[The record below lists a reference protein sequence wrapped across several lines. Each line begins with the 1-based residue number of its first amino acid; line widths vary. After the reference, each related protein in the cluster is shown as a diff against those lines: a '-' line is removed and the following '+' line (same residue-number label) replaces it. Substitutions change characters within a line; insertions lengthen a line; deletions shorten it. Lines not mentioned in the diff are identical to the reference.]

1 MQGAKLLLKGDIK
14 MRKIM
19 ANTVWS
25 VVYAFKNHPVW
36 TTSYLASVVC
46 LSLFPALQM
55 EAVTRL
61 IEHLGQNLDE
71 VLPLALGV
79 SFVLAGYIALGQA
92 SDSLRMILNSRMSS
106 TGIQNVSSRLATC
119 SSQEIAS
126 GDYARSSRAAHDAV
140 TGGSLGSQVSTMGA
154 LIFII
159 FSTGALSYS
168 VGKINVY
175 ASLCMLAGMI
185 PVALMSHLYSSKN
198 AEAME
203 KIYSYNYNAWHSTN
217 QIAQIT
223 TARELAILN
232 ARSFFAHRAN
242 QERKKSG
249 EEEIGLARYILRIYT
264 IVGFISAALLAL
276 ALILLAAS
284 VPAPGVLAG
293 AVIGITSAIVSLGAM
308 GSDLSSMA
316 AGSNAIDIYRKF
328 ISSAQPKQKNLI
340 TDTYP
345 EIFSVSI
352 RNLAI
357 QYPKADSFALKNINL
372 TFGPGQMIGIVGPS
386 GSGKTTLVNALM
398 GMLKPSKGDILIGGK
413 SVQDISPDDL
423 LANVG
428 LVSQDYGRYELTVR
442 ENLLLGLPQEAVE
455 RLGDADL
462 WSALSVACADDFVR
476 GLEGGLDAQL
486 GESFGGV
493 GLSGG
498 QWQRLA
504 LARVVLRG
512 APVWVLD
519 EPTSAVDAET
529 EEEIFA
535 RLKVAA
541 GGRLVVL
548 VSHRAWTLRGV
559 DSVVVLDGGCV
570 VEQGTYRGL
579 TTDPT
584 SRFRKLF
591 ASQLE
596 GK

>member
-1 MQGAKLLLKGDIK
+1 

-36 TTSYLASVVC
+36 TVSYLASVVC

-61 IEHLGQNLDE
+61 VEHLGQSQDE

-126 GDYARSSRAAHDAV
+126 GDYARSSRAAHEAV

-203 KIYSYNYNAWHSTN
+203 KIYSYSYNAWHSTN

-276 ALILLAAS
+276 ALIFLAAS
-284 VPAPGVLAG
+284 VPAPGALAG
-293 AVIGITSAIVSLGAM
+293 AVIGITSAIVSLGSM

-316 AGSNAIDIYRKF
+316 AGSNAIDVYRKF
-328 ISSAQPKQKNLI
+328 ISSAQPEQKN
-340 TDTYP
+340 P
-345 EIFSVSI
+345 V
-352 RNLAI
+352 
-357 QYPKADSFALKNINL
+357 AD
-372 TFGPGQMIGIVGPS
+372 
-386 GSGKTTLVNALM
+386 
-398 GMLKPSKGDILIGGK
+398 
-413 SVQDISPDDL
+413 
-423 LANVG
+423 
-428 LVSQDYGRYELTVR
+428 
-442 ENLLLGLPQEAVE
+442 
-455 RLGDADL
+455 
-462 WSALSVACADDFVR
+462 
-476 GLEGGLDAQL
+476 
-486 GESFGGV
+486 
-493 GLSGG
+493 
-498 QWQRLA
+498 
-504 LARVVLRG
+504 
-512 APVWVLD
+512 
-519 EPTSAVDAET
+519 
-529 EEEIFA
+529 
-535 RLKVAA
+535 
-541 GGRLVVL
+541 
-548 VSHRAWTLRGV
+548 
-559 DSVVVLDGGCV
+559 
-570 VEQGTYRGL
+570 
-579 TTDPT
+579 T
-584 SRFRKLF
+584 SRDFQHFHQESCYPVSK
-591 ASQLE
+591 S
-596 GK
+596 

>member
-1 MQGAKLLLKGDIK
+1 

-36 TTSYLASVVC
+36 TVSYLVSVVC

-61 IEHLGQNLDE
+61 VEHLGQSQDE

-126 GDYARSSRAAHDAV
+126 GDYARSSRAAHEAV
-140 TGGSLGSQVSTMGA
+140 TEGSLGSQVSTMGA

-159 FSTGALSYS
+159 FSTGSLSYS

-203 KIYSYNYNAWHSTN
+203 KIYSYSYNAWHSTN

-276 ALILLAAS
+276 ALIFLAAS
-284 VPAPGVLAG
+284 VPAPGALAG
-293 AVIGITSAIVSLGAM
+293 AVIGITSAIVSLGSM

-328 ISSAQPKQKNLI
+328 ISSAQPKQKNSVA
-340 TDTYP
+340 DTYP
-345 EIFSVSI
+345 EICSVSI

-357 QYPKADSFALKNINL
+357 QYPKADSLALKNINL

-398 GMLKPSKGDILIGGK
+398 GMLKPSSGDILIGDK
-413 SVQDISPDDL
+413 PVQDISPDDL

-504 LARVVLRG
+504 LARVVLRD

-570 VEQGTYRGL
+570 VEQGTYQDL

>member
-1 MQGAKLLLKGDIK
+1 

-36 TTSYLASVVC
+36 TVSYLVSVVC

-61 IEHLGQNLDE
+61 VEHLGQSQDE

-126 GDYARSSRAAHDAV
+126 GDYARSSRAAHEAV

-203 KIYSYNYNAWHSTN
+203 KIYSYSYNAWHSTN

-249 EEEIGLARYILRIYT
+249 EEEISLARYILRIYT
-264 IVGFISAALLAL
+264 IIGFISAALLAL
-276 ALILLAAS
+276 ALILLATS
-284 VPAPGVLAG
+284 SPAPGVLAG
-293 AVIGITSAIVSLGAM
+293 AVIGITSAIVSLGSM

-328 ISSAQPKQKNLI
+328 ISSAQPGQKNPI
-340 TDTYP
+340 ADTYL
-345 EIFSVSI
+345 EISSVSI

-398 GMLKPSKGDILIGGK
+398 GMLKPSKGDILVGGT
-413 SVQDISPDDL
+413 SVQDISSDDL

-428 LVSQDYGRYELTVR
+428 LS
-442 ENLLLGLPQEAVE
+442 QEAVE

-504 LARVVLRG
+504 LARVVLRD

-541 GGRLVVL
+541 VGRLVVL

-570 VEQGTYRGL
+570 VEQGTYRDL